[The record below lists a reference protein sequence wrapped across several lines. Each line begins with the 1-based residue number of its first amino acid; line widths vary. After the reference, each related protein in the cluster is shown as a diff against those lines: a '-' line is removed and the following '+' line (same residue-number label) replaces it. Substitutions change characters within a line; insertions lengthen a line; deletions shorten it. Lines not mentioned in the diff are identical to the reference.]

1 MSKHHSKKA
10 AETSS
15 ISSPDELSEVTAA
28 LPDAEQNLDP
38 QMDVDKSQE
47 EVDMRQEFM
56 DMGQE
61 EVSREQKVAAIWQ
74 KELRLL
80 EREVARAR
88 RALAPSTCQPY
99 KLAGGQ
105 PVRLVPLELLRSGN

>member
-1 MSKHHSKKA
+1 
-10 AETSS
+10 
-15 ISSPDELSEVTAA
+15 
-28 LPDAEQNLDP
+28 
-38 QMDVDKSQE
+38 MDKSQEEVDKSQE

-88 RALAPSTCQPY
+88 RALAPSTYQPY

-105 PVRLVPLELLRSGN
+105 PVRLVPLELLRSGNQYHGWPGRESWLWYPLLSLLY